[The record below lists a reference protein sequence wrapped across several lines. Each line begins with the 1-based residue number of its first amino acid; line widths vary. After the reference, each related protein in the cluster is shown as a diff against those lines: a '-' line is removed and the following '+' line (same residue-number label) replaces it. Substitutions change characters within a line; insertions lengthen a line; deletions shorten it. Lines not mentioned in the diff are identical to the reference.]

1 MNAVPILVPVALLL
15 FTVAV
20 VIEEEG
26 AYRYV
31 DKRLVQIQETV
42 RKVEAANEHL
52 RAADAELERSD
63 ARLKAAADGLDAVN
77 HELRSANSRL
87 LAVND
92 RLVAD
97 LKDLMEACSLA
108 TGTPIPIAK

>member
-31 DKRLVQIQETV
+31 DK
-42 RKVEAANEHL
+42 
-52 RAADAELERSD
+52 
-63 ARLKAAADGLDAVN
+63 KACP
-77 HELRSANSRL
+77 R
-87 LAVND
+87 
-92 RLVAD
+92 
-97 LKDLMEACSLA
+97 
-108 TGTPIPIAK
+108 